1 MRKFNRLQ
9 LRRLKKETLE
19 KRKLENR
26 KLKKAF
32 NKAFRK
38 AFKKVTLKLAI
49 KSIGLELSNNSEKVR
64 RLYSI
69 ISIPQINK

>member
-9 LRRLKKETLE
+9 LRRLKKETPE
-19 KRKLENR
+19 QRKLENR

-38 AFKKVTLKLAI
+38 AFRKVALELVT
-49 KSIGLELSNNSEKVR
+49 KSIGLELTSN
-64 RLYSI
+64 
-69 ISIPQINK
+69 

>member
-26 KLKKAF
+26 KLREAF
-32 NKAFRK
+32 NKTFRK
-38 AFKKVTLKLAI
+38 AFRKVTLKLAI
-49 KSIGLELSNNSEKVR
+49 KSIGLELSSNSEK
-64 RLYSI
+64 S
-69 ISIPQINK
+69 PQIVLNYLDPADK

>member
-9 LRRLKKETLE
+9 LRQFKKETLE
-19 KRKLENR
+19 KRKLENI

-38 AFKKVTLKLAI
+38 AFRKVTLKLAI
-49 KSIGLELSNNSEKVR
+49 KSIGLELSNISEK
-64 RLYSI
+64 S
-69 ISIPQINK
+69 PQIVLNYLDPADK

>member
-26 KLKKAF
+26 KLKDRYDKLL
-32 NKAFRK
+32 KKFR
-38 AFKKVTLKLAI
+38 AT
-49 KSIGLELSNNSEKVR
+49 R
-64 RLYSI
+64 CRTDD
-69 ISIPQINK
+69 INPLTKF

>member
-38 AFKKVTLKLAI
+38 AFRKVALELVT
-49 KSIGLELSNNSEKVR
+49 KSIGLELTSNSEK
-64 RLYSI
+64 S
-69 ISIPQINK
+69 PQNVLDYLDSTDK

>member
-26 KLKKAF
+26 ELE
-32 NKAFRK
+32 K
-38 AFKKVTLKLAI
+38 AFKKAMFKLAT
-49 KSIGLELSNNSEKVR
+49 KLIGLELSNNSEN
-64 RLYSI
+64 S
-69 ISIPQINK
+69 PQNVLNYLDSTDK

>member
-26 KLKKAF
+26 KLKEAF
-32 NKAFRK
+32 NK

-49 KSIGLELSNNSEKVR
+49 KSIGLELSNISEK
-64 RLYSI
+64 S
-69 ISIPQINK
+69 PQIVLNYLVPADK

>member
-1 MRKFNRLQ
+1 MRKLNRLQ

-19 KRKLENR
+19 KRKLENI

-38 AFKKVTLKLAI
+38 AFRKVTLKLATE
-49 KSIGLELSNNSEKVR
+49 SIGLELSNISEK
-64 RLYSI
+64 S
-69 ISIPQINK
+69 PQIVLDYLDYTDK

>member
-32 NKAFRK
+32 R
-38 AFKKVTLKLAI
+38 KVTLKIAI
-49 KSIGLELSNNSEKVR
+49 KSIGLELSNISEK
-64 RLYSI
+64 S
-69 ISIPQINK
+69 PQIVLNYLDPADK

>member
-26 KLKKAF
+26 KLREVF
-32 NKAFRK
+32 NKTFRK
-38 AFKKVTLKLAI
+38 AFRKVTLKLTI
-49 KSIGLELSNNSEKVR
+49 KSIGLELSNISEK
-64 RLYSI
+64 S
-69 ISIPQINK
+69 PQIILNYLDAADK

>member
-9 LRRLKKETLE
+9 LRQFKKETLE
-19 KRKLENR
+19 KRKLENI

-38 AFKKVTLKLAI
+38 AFRKVTLKLAI
-49 KSIGLELSNNSEKVR
+49 KSIGLELSSNAEK
-64 RLYSI
+64 S
-69 ISIPQINK
+69 PQIVLNYLDPSDK

>member
-32 NKAFRK
+32 RKAFR
-38 AFKKVTLKLAI
+38 KVTLKLAT
-49 KSIGLELSNNSEKVR
+49 KSIGLELSSNSEK
-64 RLYSI
+64 S
-69 ISIPQINK
+69 PQIVLDYLDYTDK

>member
-32 NKAFRK
+32 KKAM
-38 AFKKVTLKLAI
+38 LKLAT
-49 KSIGLELSNNSEKVR
+49 KLIGLELSNNSEK
-64 RLYSI
+64 S
-69 ISIPQINK
+69 PQIALNYFDYTDK

>member
-26 KLKKAF
+26 KLKKVF

-38 AFKKVTLKLAI
+38 AFRKVALELVT
-49 KSIGLELSNNSEKVR
+49 KSIELELSNISEK
-64 RLYSI
+64 S
-69 ISIPQINK
+69 PQIVLNYLDSADK

>member
-32 NKAFRK
+32 R
-38 AFKKVTLKLAI
+38 KVTLKLAT
-49 KSIGLELSNNSEKVR
+49 KSIGLELSNNSEK
-64 RLYSI
+64 S
-69 ISIPQINK
+69 PQIILNYLDSADK